1 MERTFRISMNWLH
14 TWAGVVL
21 GGVLFA
27 IFWMGTL
34 SVFDR
39 EIDRWM
45 APAMR
50 LAAPTEAVT
59 SIDALRRFYDIAVAA
74 KSPIWGVTLPTER
87 VPAIRVSWREGS
99 VLAERFLDPDTS
111 RILDAGTLGG
121 SRFLYPFHYM
131 LHVRVGQ
138 IGYWSVGLAGMAM
151 MALCVSGIIVH
162 RKIFSDFF
170 TLRAD
175 RKPRRLILDLHN
187 ITGVLGLPFH
197 FVISLSGLAIFA
209 TLYFPSSWQVV
220 YEGDQR
226 AFSAEAHGTIRL
238 PRAGQPAG
246 MTSFDAMAAEA
257 GRLWG
262 DGTLRALVVR
272 NPGDANSVVEV
283 GRLDPG
289 SVGTSYDVAFFDGPS
304 GTLIGHRVGTPP
316 VLTIERFVTGLH
328 LVQFRHW
335 TLRWLYFW
343 LGLAGC
349 VVIATGYFFWLETRR
364 QRHARSGLGSVR
376 VVEGLVVGSVTG
388 IVIAT
393 FAFFVVNRILP
404 PGVLILDQSRA
415 ALEIWTFY
423 LVWLVTFA
431 HAWVRPGRAWAEQ
444 CRGVAVLA
452 VTAVL
457 LNWITTGH
465 PLWVTVSHRSL
476 WPIAGMDLLLLFS
489 AATAGV
495 AAYRLRA

>member
-99 VLAERFLDPDTS
+99 VLAERFLDPDTG
-111 RILDAGTLGG
+111 RILDAGSLGG

-138 IGYWSVGLAGMAM
+138 IGYWCVGLAGMAM

-187 ITGVLGLPFH
+187 VTGVLGLPFH

-257 GRLWG
+257 RRLWG
-262 DGTLRALVVR
+262 DGPLRNVVVR
-272 NPGDANSVVEV
+272 NPGDAKAVVEIA
-283 GRLDPG
+283 RLDPG
-289 SVGTSYDVAFFDGPS
+289 SVGTSYDVAFFDGPT
-304 GTLIGHRVGTPP
+304 GMLLGHRIGTPP
-316 VLTIERFVTGLH
+316 VLSIERFVTGLH
-328 LVQFRHW
+328 LIQFRHW
-335 TLRWLYFW
+335 LLRWLYFW
-343 LGLAGC
+343 MGLAGC
-349 VVIATGYFFWLETRR
+349 VVIATGYFFWLESRR
-364 QRHARSGLGSVR
+364 ERHARLGLRGVP
-376 VVEGLVVGSVTG
+376 VVEGLVTGSVTG

-393 FAFFVVNRILP
+393 LAFFVVNRALP
-404 PGVLILDQSRA
+404 SGMAVLGQSRA
-415 ALEIWTFY
+415 ALEIWAFY

-431 HAWVRPGRAWAEQ
+431 HAWLRPGRAWIEQ
-444 CRGVAVLA
+444 CWAVAALA
-452 VTAVL
+452 IAAAL
-457 LNWITTGH
+457 LNWITTGDH
-465 PLWVTVSHRSL
+465 PGITLFHRSL
-476 WPIAGMDLLLLFS
+476 WPIAGMDLLLLGS
-489 AATAGV
+489 AAVAGV
-495 AAYRLRA
+495 AARRLRA